1 MGQID
6 IVEAVNNLAI
16 EIVEKRKEQLRADN
30 KRFIPRNFYA
40 SNIPECKRQ
49 MVHGILDWDKRELA
63 DDGLLSLF
71 DSGKAEEKRIIQML
85 MSIGYDV
92 IQQQNPISIKNK
104 KGEIICSGKI
114 DGKISYKG
122 FYFPY
127 EIKSMQ
133 DYTFQ
138 SIKSVED
145 FEKKPLLRKYLKQLQ
160 LYLYG
165 NNIECGL
172 FIISNFR
179 QIKVIPVYLDYGL
192 CEQIL
197 QTLESAWVY
206 VQKKEYPEPI
216 TYNPQICDY
225 CPFEMLCSKMTN
237 NKPAEFINNEIL
249 EGQIAR
255 CIELKP
261 LVKEYEELDE
271 MIKAPFKEK
280 EVLSAVIGTKYQIIG
295 RKQKRISYDTKQLD
309 EETKEK
315 IKEEKEFVV
324 IKYKEI

>member
-1 MGQID
+1 MENID
-6 IVEAVNNLAI
+6 KVELVNKLAS

-49 MVHGILDWDKRELA
+49 MVHSILDWEKKELP
-63 DDGLLSLF
+63 DDSLLSLF
-71 DSGKAEEKRIIQML
+71 DSGKSEEKRIIQIL
-85 MSIGYDV
+85 MSLGYEI
-92 IQQQNPISIKNK
+92 IQQQNPITIKNK
-104 KGEIICSGKI
+104 KGDIICSGKI
-114 DGKISYKG
+114 DGKIIYKG
-122 FYFPY
+122 IAFPC

-138 SIKSVED
+138 SIKSIED

-197 QTLESAWVY
+197 QTLESAWDFVE
-206 VQKKEYPEPI
+206 KKVYPEPI
-216 TYNPQICDY
+216 SYNPQICDY

-261 LVKEYEELDE
+261 LVKEFEELDE
-271 MIKAPFKEK
+271 IIKAPFKEK

-295 RKQKRISYDTKQLD
+295 MKQKRISYDTKRLD
-309 EETKEK
+309 DETLKK